1 MSNELQQG
9 TIVFY
14 AAAKEY
20 GFIRVDGTEVGQD
33 VVFHITQYDHD
44 DEPALDMRVAFMIEA
59 DPRREGRRRAK
70 AVTPISGQS

>member
-20 GFIRVDGTEVGQD
+20 GFIRPDGTEGGD
-33 VVFHITQYDHD
+33 IFFHLTQYDHD
-44 DEPALDMRVAFMIEA
+44 RDPAVDDRVVFTAEN
-59 DPRREGRRRAK
+59 DPRREGRKRAR
-70 AVTPISGQS
+70 AVTPIQN